1 MENKKKKKSLVLIAL
16 LMLVG
21 LTSGYVASTYAKYTA
36 TLDNASGET
45 TVAKWDFKKGTNYG
59 VFDISLPA
67 TVDATTLVG
76 ERIAPGTSGTFTID
90 LDNSGSEVGVEYEI
104 TFATAS
110 GVPSNLVFKSGDN
123 TFTVTG
129 SKVVGKIPAGQTKS
143 VALNW
148 EWPYETT
155 PESPNTQ
162 ATEDGED
169 NTNGTAASRAMTL
182 TAVVTGKQVPPS
194 ATAIE
199 NTYTLQNAS

>member
-1 MENKKKKKSLVLIAL
+1 MENKKKKKSLVLISL

-59 VFDISLPA
+59 KFKISLPA
-67 TVDATTLVG
+67 TVDATTLVDD
-76 ERIAPGTSGTFTID
+76 RIAPGTSGTFTID

-110 GVPSNLVFKSGDN
+110 GIPSNLVFKSGTD

-143 VALNW
+143 VELNW
-148 EWPYETT
+148 EWLYEQTT
-155 PESPNTQ
+155 GTL
-162 ATEDGED
+162 ADEDAED
-169 NTNGTAASRAMTL
+169 NANGTAASSAMTL

-199 NTYTLQNAS
+199 NTYTLQSAS

>member
-1 MENKKKKKSLVLIAL
+1 MENKKKKKSLVLISL

-59 VFDISLPA
+59 KFEISLPA
-67 TVDATTLVG
+67 TVDATTLVDD
-76 ERIAPGTSGTFTID
+76 RIAPGTSGTFTID

-110 GVPSNLVFKSGDN
+110 GIPSNLVFKSGTD

-143 VALNW
+143 VELNW
-148 EWPYETT
+148 EWLYEQTT
-155 PESPNTQ
+155 GTL
-162 ATEDGED
+162 ADEDAED
-169 NTNGTAASRAMTL
+169 NANGTAASRAMTL
-182 TAVVTGKQVPPS
+182 TAVVTGKQVPLS

-199 NTYTLQNAS
+199 NTYTLQSAS

>member
-1 MENKKKKKSLVLIAL
+1 MENKKKKKSLVLISL

-59 VFDISLPA
+59 KFEISLPA
-67 TVDATTLVG
+67 TVDATTLVDD
-76 ERIAPGTSGTFTID
+76 RIAPGTSGTFTID

-110 GVPSNLVFKSGDN
+110 GIPSNLVFKSGTD

-143 VALNW
+143 VELNW
-148 EWPYETT
+148 EWLYEQTT
-155 PESPNTQ
+155 GTL
-162 ATEDGED
+162 ADEDAED
-169 NTNGTAASRAMTL
+169 NANGTAASRAMTL

-199 NTYTLQNAS
+199 NTYTLQSAS

>member
-1 MENKKKKKSLVLIAL
+1 MENKKKKKSLVLISL

-45 TVAKWDFKKGTNYG
+45 TVAKWNFKKGTNYG
-59 VFDISLPA
+59 KFEISLPA
-67 TVDATTLVG
+67 TVDATTLVDD
-76 ERIAPGTSGTFTID
+76 RIAPGTSGTFTID

-110 GVPSNLVFKSGDN
+110 GIPSNLVFKSGTD

-143 VALNW
+143 VELNW
-148 EWPYETT
+148 EWLYEQTT
-155 PESPNTQ
+155 GTL
-162 ATEDGED
+162 ADEDDED
-169 NTNGTAASRAMTL
+169 NANGTAASRAMTL

-199 NTYTLQNAS
+199 NTYTLQSAS

>member
-1 MENKKKKKSLVLIAL
+1 MENKKKKKSLVLISL

-45 TVAKWDFKKGTNYG
+45 TVAKWNFKKGTNYG
-59 VFDISLPA
+59 KFEISLPA
-67 TVDATTLVG
+67 TVDATTLVDD
-76 ERIAPGTSGTFTID
+76 RIAPGTSGTFTID

-110 GVPSNLVFKSGDN
+110 GIPSNLVFKSGTD

-143 VALNW
+143 VELNW
-148 EWPYETT
+148 EWLYEQTT
-155 PESPNTQ
+155 GTL
-162 ATEDGED
+162 ADEDAED
-169 NTNGTAASRAMTL
+169 NANGTAASRAMTL

-199 NTYTLQNAS
+199 NTYTLQSAS

>member
-1 MENKKKKKSLVLIAL
+1 MENKKKKKSLVLISL

-59 VFDISLPA
+59 KFEISLPA
-67 TVDATTLVG
+67 TVDATTLVDD
-76 ERIAPGTSGTFTID
+76 RIAPGTSGTFTID

-110 GVPSNLVFKSGDN
+110 GIPSNLVFKSGTD

-143 VALNW
+143 VELNW
-148 EWPYETT
+148 EWLYEQTT
-155 PESPNTQ
+155 GTL
-162 ATEDGED
+162 ADEDAED
-169 NTNGTAASRAMTL
+169 NANGTAASSAMTL

-199 NTYTLQNAS
+199 NTYTLQSAS